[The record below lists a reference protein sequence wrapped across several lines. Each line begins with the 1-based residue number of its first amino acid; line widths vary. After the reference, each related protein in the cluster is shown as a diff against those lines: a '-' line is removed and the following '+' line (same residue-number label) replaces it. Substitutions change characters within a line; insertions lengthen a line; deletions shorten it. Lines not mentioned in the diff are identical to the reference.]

1 MENDVGSDLK
11 RGKSMSNNLFQG
23 ELVRFVAAEPQ
34 LAAGLFAKWGRD
46 SEFVRLLD
54 SDPARLLSVDK
65 YKEWFEK
72 DLVEQQ
78 KNDELFF
85 LIRTLEED
93 LTIGLIGLNGI
104 QWVHGDA
111 WVGIGLGEREYWG
124 EGYGT
129 DAMRILQRYA
139 FEELNLHRLSL
150 SVFEYNSRAIRSYEK
165 VGFVIE
171 GRVRQFLN
179 RDGRRYDMIFM
190 GILRDEWKES

>member
-1 MENDVGSDLK
+1 MENDEGSDLK
-11 RGKSMSNNLFQG
+11 RGKLMSNNLFQG

-34 LAAGLFAKWGRD
+34 LAAGLFAKWMRV

-54 SDPARLLSVDK
+54 TDPARLLSVDM

-93 LTIGLIGLNGI
+93 LTIGLIGLDGI

-124 EGYGT
+124 KGYGT
-129 DAMRILQRYA
+129 DAMRILLRYA

-171 GRVRQFLN
+171 GRARQFLN
-179 RDGRRYDMIFM
+179 RDRRRYDMIFM

>member
-11 RGKSMSNNLFQG
+11 RGKLMSKNLFQG

-34 LAAGLFAKWGRD
+34 MAAGLFAKWMRD
-46 SEFVRLLD
+46 SEFARLFD

-65 YKEWFEK
+65 HKEWFKK
-72 DLVEQQ
+72 DLVEEQ

-93 LTIGLIGLNGI
+93 LPIGLIGLDGI

-124 EGYGT
+124 MGYGR
-129 DAMRILQRYA
+129 DAMRILLRYA

-150 SVFEYNSRAIRSYEK
+150 SVFDYNSRAIRSYEK
-165 VGFVIE
+165 AGFVIE
-171 GRVRQFLN
+171 GRARQFLS
-179 RDGRRYDMIFM
+179 RDGHRYDMIFM
-190 GILRDEWKES
+190 GLLRDEWKER

>member
-11 RGKSMSNNLFQG
+11 GGKSMSNNLFQG

-54 SDPARLLSVDK
+54 TDPARLLSVDK

-93 LTIGLIGLNGI
+93 LTIGLIGLDGI

-124 EGYGT
+124 KGYGT
-129 DAMRILQRYA
+129 DAMRILLRYA

-150 SVFEYNSRAIRSYEK
+150 SVFEYNSRAIRSYENA
-165 VGFVIE
+165 GFVIE
-171 GRVRQFLN
+171 GRARQFLN

-190 GILRDEWKES
+190 GILRHEWKER

>member
-11 RGKSMSNNLFQG
+11 GGKSMSNNLFQG

-54 SDPARLLSVDK
+54 TDPARLLSVDK

-129 DAMRILQRYA
+129 DAMRILLRYA

-190 GILRDEWKES
+190 GLLSDEWKER

>member
-11 RGKSMSNNLFQG
+11 GGKSMSNNLFQG

-34 LAAGLFAKWGRD
+34 LAAGLFAKWMRD

-54 SDPARLLSVDK
+54 TDPARLLSVDK

-93 LTIGLIGLNGI
+93 LTIGLIGLDGI

-129 DAMRILQRYA
+129 DAMRILLRYA

>member
-1 MENDVGSDLK
+1 M
-11 RGKSMSNNLFQG
+11 
-23 ELVRFVAAEPQ
+23 
-34 LAAGLFAKWGRD
+34 
-46 SEFVRLLD
+46 RLLET
-54 SDPARLLSVDK
+54 DPARLLSVDK

-72 DLVEQQ
+72 DLVEEQ

-93 LTIGLIGLNGI
+93 LTIGLIGLDGI

-124 EGYGT
+124 KGYGT
-129 DAMRILQRYA
+129 DAMRILLRYA

-165 VGFVIE
+165 AGFIIE
-171 GRVRQFLN
+171 GRARQFLN

-190 GILRDEWKES
+190 GILRDEWKER